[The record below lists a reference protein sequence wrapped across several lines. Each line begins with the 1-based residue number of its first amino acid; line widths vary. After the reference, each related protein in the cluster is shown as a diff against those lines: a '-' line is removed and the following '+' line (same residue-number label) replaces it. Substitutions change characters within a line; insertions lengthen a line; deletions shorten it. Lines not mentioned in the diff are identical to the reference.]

1 MKFLHTKLYQ
11 IFFKELTEI
20 NKTAQNKINIQTSR
34 ENFGKFLKKFV
45 DHLGAPTSDCTG
57 L

>member
-1 MKFLHTKLYQ
+1 MKFLRAKLYQ
-11 IFFKELTEI
+11 MFFKEITET

-34 ENFGKFLKKFV
+34 KNFENFLKKCV